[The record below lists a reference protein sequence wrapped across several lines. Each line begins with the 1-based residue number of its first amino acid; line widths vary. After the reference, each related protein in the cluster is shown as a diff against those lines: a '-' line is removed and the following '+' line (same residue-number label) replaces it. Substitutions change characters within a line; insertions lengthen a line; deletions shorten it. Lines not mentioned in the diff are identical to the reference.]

1 MSSDLILRETKFTQ
15 KLKAIDVVVNAAG
28 ALQQGPRDDLVA
40 VHIDAVPFIARTAA
54 VVVIADMVFT
64 AVAALVQPITGVL
77 LARTVGWSL
86 TEPWLLASIVLYL
99 LVGAFWLPVVAIQ
112 IRLRDLARQAEADG
126 TALTE
131 RYFTLIKV
139 WIACGIAAFTAMLVL
154 FFLMVARPVLW

>member
-1 MSSDLILRETKFTQ
+1 MIAAEALLRW
-15 KLKAIDVVVNAAG
+15 LHVIG
-28 ALQQGPRDDLVA
+28 ASVLFGTGIGIAFFMLMAHLSRS
-40 VHIDAVPFIARTAA
+40 VPFIARTAA

-86 TEPWLLASIVLYL
+86 TEPWLLASIALYL

-131 RYFTLIKV
+131 RYFTLIRV
-139 WIACGIAAFTAMLVL
+139 WIACGIPAFTAMLVL